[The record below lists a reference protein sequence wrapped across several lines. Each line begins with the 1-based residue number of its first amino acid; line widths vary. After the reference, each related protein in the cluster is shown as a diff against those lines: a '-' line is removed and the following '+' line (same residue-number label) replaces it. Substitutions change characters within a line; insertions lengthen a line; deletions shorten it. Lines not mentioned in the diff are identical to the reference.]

1 MGCHSS
7 KEVFP
12 CVSPGETSG
21 TMSKSSKKIV
31 QEMWFELK
39 PDLKN
44 FGVSIFIRQVHRTL
58 CLIFLFSLTVYIVYL
73 NPADITFA
81 IVRNL
86 IS

>member
-12 CVSPGETSG
+12 CVSPDEASG
-21 TMSKSSKKIV
+21 TISKSSKKIV

-44 FGVSIFIRQVHRTL
+44 FGVSIFIRQVHQAL
-58 CLIFLFSLTVYIVYL
+58 FCLIFIFSSTVYIE
-73 NPADITFA
+73 NEP
-81 IVRNL
+81 
-86 IS
+86 S